1 MLTSNKGNYICIKD
15 MRCTIIC
22 FYICICQCC
31 GIFTHLR
38 SRYMGLP
45 KTVISAAK
53 ASTRAASDT
62 APRNSVNLDA
72 DLDEDPE
79 DIKVIHF
86 GIV

>member
-1 MLTSNKGNYICIKD
+1 
-15 MRCTIIC
+15 
-22 FYICICQCC
+22 
-31 GIFTHLR
+31 
-38 SRYMGLP
+38 MGLP

-53 ASTRAASDT
+53 ASTRSMNDVGASNPANTED
-62 APRNSVNLDA
+62 

>member
-1 MLTSNKGNYICIKD
+1 
-15 MRCTIIC
+15 
-22 FYICICQCC
+22 
-31 GIFTHLR
+31 
-38 SRYMGLP
+38 MGLP

-86 GIV
+86 GIVWYDWVSLDVVSQSDIYVTI

>member
-1 MLTSNKGNYICIKD
+1 MGFIFVFYFNY
-15 MRCTIIC
+15 
-22 FYICICQCC
+22 
-31 GIFTHLR
+31 

-53 ASTRAASDT
+53 ASTRTMNDAGTSNPT
-62 APRNSVNLDA
+62 NSED